1 MQLTVNAVLMVSSF
15 PRTTYVKNE
24 MVEIKI
30 GAHPNIKANR
40 IELMRTWKYSRQ
52 DSYERMFMR

>member
-1 MQLTVNAVLMVSSF
+1 MQLTVNAVLIVSSF

-30 GAHPNIKANR
+30 GAQPNIKANR
-40 IELMRTWKYSRQ
+40 IELMRTGKYSCQ
-52 DSYERMFMR
+52 DLDERIVMR